1 MQQANEDALRMMWR
15 PLTPR
20 IRQERWRRSGIGEYA
35 ISVDKSDLPVRER
48 EANHQLEV
56 ARNLRKNHLRSLPDS
71 V

>member
-1 MQQANEDALRMMWR
+1 MQQANEDAPQMTRR
-15 PLTPR
+15 PSAAR
-20 IRQERWRRSGIGEYA
+20 IRRERWRRAVIGEYA

-48 EANHQLEV
+48 EADHQLEV